1 MLATL
6 FASIVLIALGLLPS
20 VISFLIER
28 RPGSSGSTCI
38 ALFNL
43 AGLIPVLGK
52 VWSGPGGAAFVGDI
66 YAWFIIYMAAAVGAA
81 LAWVAP
87 HFSIV
92 YLQAFSGRR
101 RARIKARQQELYDEW
116 GSSILD

>member
-1 MLATL
+1 MIAAL
-6 FASIVLIALGLLPS
+6 FATIVLIVLGLMPS
-20 VISFLIER
+20 MISFFIER

-43 AGLIPVLGK
+43 AGLIPVVGK
-52 VWSGPGGAAFVGDI
+52 VWSVPGGAAVVGDI
-66 YAWFIIYMAAAVGAA
+66 YSWFVIYMAAAVGAA

-101 RARIKARQQELYDEW
+101 RAAIKARQKELFDEW